1 MKKLLGIIVLGLL
14 LSGNA
19 YAEKI
24 VDMTNSVWKDT
35 KGWYFGPI
43 VGGIKY
49 KYNFFEGGNCSYS
62 YWDLIYRTDDDC
74 DWEQNG
80 NKVKIRYGNKMNMCK
95 EGIISSRTI
104 AWHKINCTSNNV
116 YSDGKKKISKAIFI
130 EKYLDDSNNK
140 DSVQIIKTS
149 SLMDKK
155 NTCKEIGF
163 SPKTD
168 PFANCVL
175 RLMEIEE
182 ARSINKVSTNSQK
195 EIAAAQSLIEQE
207 IAKEGRDQ
215 EAWKVL
221 LGMLGTTGS
230 TSASGGL
237 LSPGA
242 VSCNKTGESTSGTN
256 KICYYNCMGS
266 TKTINVGSM
275 QFCPININK

>member
-1 MKKLLGIIVLGLL
+1 MKKILGIIVLSLL

-24 VDMTNSVWKDT
+24 VDMTNSIWKDT
-35 KGWYFGPI
+35 KGQYFCQIAGKC
-43 VGGIKY
+43 KY
-49 KYNFFEGGNCSYS
+49 KYNFFEGGNCTYS
-62 YWDLIYRTDDDC
+62 YWDLIYTTDDGC
-74 DWEQNG
+74 TWEQKG
-80 NKVKIRYGNKMNMCK
+80 NKVLMEKWEGHCL

-104 AWHKINCTSNNV
+104 SWHNIHCESGRVLKKS
-116 YSDGKKKISKAIFI
+116 KKKLSRAKFI
-130 EKYLDDSNNK
+130 EKYLDDSNNQN
-140 DSVQIIKTS
+140 SVQIIKTS

-230 TSASGGL
+230 TSSSGGL
-237 LSPGA
+237 FSPSA